1 MNSSPT
7 FHLRLFGSP
16 SLEGDGAVLPVRAR
30 QRHRLALLALLAQA
44 PDRRS
49 SRDKLLAYLWPERDA
64 ERGRNLLKVSTYVLR
79 EALGERALLSEGDD
93 LRLNTELILVDV
105 AEFEAALERADPAS
119 AVALYRGPF
128 LDGFF
133 LREAPE
139 FERWADRE
147 RERLAAAHG
156 RALDTLAERAEG
168 ERDFP
173 RAMEWWKARAAHDPY
188 DSRVALRL
196 MQAMEASGNRA
207 GALQH
212 AAIHQRL
219 LQEELGMGSASEVAA
234 LAERLRRAPA
244 SESPVWSQRPET
256 PGVRETE
263 PAREPNAEPEVPAP
277 VDSRPEGSA
286 YASSQAAPGSR
297 TGRRGKW
304 LGAAVL
310 VAVAL
315 GGAIWAASPRASVP
329 EPSIAVLPF
338 LNLSANEDNEYFSDG
353 LTEEI
358 ITRLAAVPGLKVISR
373 TSAMHYKGSEQPLR
387 KIADELN
394 VAHILEGSVRQ
405 SDGRVRISAQL
416 IDTRTDEHL
425 WARNYEYRL
434 QDGFSVQVEIAQE
447 VVRAL
452 EVELAERVRTLL
464 VKWGTR
470 DPEAYQ
476 LYRRGRFLWNK
487 RSREAHERAIA
498 YFQRAIDRDS
508 SYADAYAGLA
518 DAYLTGYQHNLAD
531 LSEAE
536 ASSRHK
542 WAAER
547 AIELDDQS
555 ADAHASFAVA
565 LWWQR
570 DWPGAERELRRALD
584 LNPGHGSA
592 RGWYSLLLSGL
603 GRVSE
608 ALVQS
613 RRVAELDPFS
623 PTILANYGW
632 ICFFSGDDDCA
643 VEQYLGAIEIGDYP
657 PAYALLGVTY
667 ARKGMHDEA
676 MRAVRKAIDLAPHRS
691 DFLANLAYVQA
702 SGGEREAALATL
714 QLAKARPI
722 EGFNIARAYVALQQP
737 DSAFAWLERSSW
749 QWPHR
754 ANRGD
759 PGLDPLRSDPR
770 FARLVVR
777 IEREMGMQ

>member
-16 SLEGDGAVLPVRAR
+16 SLNGDGAVLPARAT
-30 QRHRLALLALLAQA
+30 QRHRLALLALLALA
-44 PDRRS
+44 PARRS

-93 LRLNTELILVDV
+93 LRLNTEMIRVDV
-105 AEFEAALERADPAS
+105 AEFEAALERADPAR
-119 AVALYRGPF
+119 AVALYKGPF

-173 RAMEWWKARAAHDPY
+173 RAVEWWKARAAHDPY

-234 LAERLRRAPA
+234 LAERLRREPA
-244 SESPVWSQRPET
+244 SESPVWNQRPET

-263 PAREPNAEPEVPAP
+263 PAREPSAEPEVPAP
-277 VDSRPEGSA
+277 VDSRPERSA
-286 YASSQAAPGSR
+286 YASSQAAPESR

-464 VKWGTR
+464 VKRGTR

-487 RSREAHERAIA
+487 RSREAHERAI
-498 YFQRAIDRDS
+498 
-508 SYADAYAGLA
+508 
-518 DAYLTGYQHNLAD
+518 
-531 LSEAE
+531 E
-536 ASSRHK
+536 
-542 WAAER
+542 
-547 AIELDDQS
+547 
-555 ADAHASFAVA
+555 
-565 LWWQR
+565 
-570 DWPGAERELRRALD
+570 
-584 LNPGHGSA
+584 
-592 RGWYSLLLSGL
+592 
-603 GRVSE
+603 
-608 ALVQS
+608 
-613 RRVAELDPFS
+613 
-623 PTILANYGW
+623 
-632 ICFFSGDDDCA
+632 
-643 VEQYLGAIEIGDYP
+643 
-657 PAYALLGVTY
+657 
-667 ARKGMHDEA
+667 
-676 MRAVRKAIDLAPHRS
+676 
-691 DFLANLAYVQA
+691 
-702 SGGEREAALATL
+702 
-714 QLAKARPI
+714 
-722 EGFNIARAYVALQQP
+722 
-737 DSAFAWLERSSW
+737 
-749 QWPHR
+749 
-754 ANRGD
+754 
-759 PGLDPLRSDPR
+759 
-770 FARLVVR
+770 
-777 IEREMGMQ
+777 